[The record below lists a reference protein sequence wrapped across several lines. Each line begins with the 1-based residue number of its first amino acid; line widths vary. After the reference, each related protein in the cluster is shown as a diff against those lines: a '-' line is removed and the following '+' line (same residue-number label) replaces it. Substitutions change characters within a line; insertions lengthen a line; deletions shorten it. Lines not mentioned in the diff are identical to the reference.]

1 MCYYIQAF
9 IKIEKLCVL
18 RRIFNFMV
26 KKLTTWLVLLTLA
39 IGTVS
44 MLSGCGS
51 SAATVDINTGIS
63 DEEVSVY
70 DIEGEGVAGSVEVKD
85 VTQYAYNNL
94 TGEYTLA
101 SDMVGKRPI
110 AVSINNINL
119 SWPEYGTSLPDILF
133 EMETEGGIP
142 RYMGLFSDLR
152 GIQQIGSFRSL
163 RDQFIELVYPYDA
176 LICHIGTSVFA
187 DEVLAKI
194 GLRTLDGYYYSD
206 LFFTDPARVSA
217 GYAIEHTKFVS
228 AQSIYAAIEK
238 YGYSLN
244 ADYSSKAFNFVEPGE
259 TVVPTSGEANHITFN
274 FSASY
279 DGDLRYDAESGKYLK
294 WEKGTQQVDA
304 SNSQPLAF
312 TNAVLV
318 IADIEM
324 RGNTGL
330 IEVDFSTGG
339 TAYYFSQGH
348 YTLCNWTKGTGDYAS
363 NFTFTDAATGE
374 EIKVNTG
381 NTYFAVIRKTLAD
394 TVAIS

>member
-1 MCYYIQAF
+1 MA
-9 IKIEKLCVL
+9 K
-18 RRIFNFMV
+18 RI
-26 KKLTTWLVLLTLA
+26 TTWIVLLALA
-39 IGTVS
+39 VGSVS
-44 MLSGCGS
+44 MLSACGS

-70 DIEGEGVAGSVEVKD
+70 DKEGAGELGSVEVKD
-85 VTQYAYNNL
+85 VTTDAYNNL

-152 GIQQIGSFRSL
+152 GIEQIGSFRSL

-194 GLRTLDGYYYSD
+194 GLRTLDGYYYED
-206 LFFTDPARVSA
+206 LFFTDRSRLSA

-228 AQSIYAAIEK
+228 AQSIYGAIEK

-244 ADYSSKAFNFVEPGE
+244 ADYFSKAFNFVEPGE
-259 TVVPTSGEANHITFN
+259 TVVPTSGEANHVTFN
-274 FSASY
+274 FSSSY
-279 DGDLRYDAESGKYLK
+279 DGDLRYNAETGKYEK
-294 WEKGTQQVDA
+294 WEKGKEQIDA
-304 SNSQPLAF
+304 GNNQNLAF
-312 TNAVLV
+312 TNCILVL
-318 IADIEM
+318 ADIEM

-348 YTLCNWTKGTGDYAS
+348 YQLCNWTKGTGDYAS
-363 NFTFTDAATGE
+363 NFTFTDAVTGE

-381 NTYFAVIRKTLAD
+381 NTYFAVIRKTLSD
-394 TVAIS
+394 TLTITA